1 MFYGELLYVIL
12 VPLTILGLVVLAIL
26 ALSGRSDPDSR
37 GDRPYVL
44 YLSLVSYLA
53 LFTVLF
59 ALVDLASTAMD
70 AVVGNGPEHL
80 YPSYIGSGPTPDLDF
95 EGELRTR
102 AALNS
107 GAIALAA
114 GAVLLFHQKRS
125 RRLVHEPGFAG
136 SSGAR
141 TFSAYLYAVAF
152 TSMAIVLAAGALA
165 LPALVRTV
173 APGLTAIESSTAERD
188 SALSDLV
195 PALVAGA
202 GAGAIYVIHWRAAT
216 RLRHGED
223 L

>member
-12 VPLTILGLVVLAIL
+12 APLTILGVVVLAIL
-26 ALSGRSDPDSR
+26 ALSGRSEPDSR

-44 YLSLVSYLA
+44 YLSLVSYVA
-53 LFTVLF
+53 LFTALF

-70 AVVGNGPEHL
+70 GILGAGADAPHFYLDPGAP
-80 YPSYIGSGPTPDLDF
+80 PSDVDA
-95 EGELRTR
+95 ELRIR
-102 AALNS
+102 DALNT
-107 GAIALAA
+107 GALAVAA
-114 GAVLLFHQKRS
+114 GAVLLFHQSRS

-141 TFSAYLYAVAF
+141 TFTAYLYAVAF
-152 TSMAIVLAAGALA
+152 TSMAIVLGAVA
-165 LPALVRTV
+165 VSMPALVRTV
-173 APGLTAIESSTAERD
+173 APGLTALDDSSSEREA
-188 SALSDLV
+188 ALNDLV

-202 GAGAIYVIHWRAAT
+202 GAGAIYAIHWRAAN

>member
-12 VPLTILGLVVLAIL
+12 APLTILGVVVLAIL

-44 YLSLVSYLA
+44 YLSLVSYIA
-53 LFTVLF
+53 LFTALF
-59 ALVDLASTAMD
+59 ALVDLAAN
-70 AVVGNGPEHL
+70 AVDGILGVGAEPPQPYFGPGPE
-80 YPSYIGSGPTPDLDF
+80 PAFDVDT
-95 EGELRTR
+95 ELRIR
-102 AALNS
+102 DALNA
-107 GAIALAA
+107 GALALAA
-114 GAVLLFHQKRS
+114 GAVLLFHQSRS

-141 TFSAYLYAVAF
+141 TFTAYLYAVAF
-152 TSMAIVLAAGALA
+152 TSIAVLLGAAAVSV
-165 LPALVRTV
+165 PALVRTV
-173 APGLTAIESSTAERD
+173 APGLTALEDSTSEREA
-188 SALSDLV
+188 ALSDLL

-202 GAGAIYVIHWRAAT
+202 GAGAIHVIHWRAAN